1 MFAARVAAAD
11 APPSSVVSAD
21 RRSALAA
28 ADRYALH
35 GSLPHGD
42 PAGASPT
49 AAFATLAITGE
60 PRSPPKSKT
69 AGAAPPVT
77 VPVSPP
83 ASPPVLAADSPGEP
97 GADVFAATVLRN
109 ATSGLAGATAERK
122 RATITPFSPSRNP
135 HPRRT
140 WRGVPGPP
148 FVVPSAEPLERERQ
162 YEYRRAAE
170 EGAAR
175 NADAEPDEFVAEP
188 PRAPTTMP
196 VSPWRRV
203 KRYVPSKREI
213 QTPFVVP
220 SAGPMA
226 TLAQNVFSERAGGC
240 GPSGWRMREPPP
252 LWRPTSRQQKRAA
265 RKNVQFEPALF

>member
-1 MFAARVAAAD
+1 MPSSSRVAAD
-11 APPSSVVSAD
+11 ARTSSVVSAD

-42 PAGASPT
+42 PASASPT
-49 AAFATLAITGE
+49 AAVATLAITGE
-60 PRSPPKSKT
+60 PRSPPKPRTPSKPT
-69 AGAAPPVT
+69 PAAHA
-77 VPVSPP
+77 SPP
-83 ASPPVLAADSPGEP
+83 ASPPVLAEHAPGEP
-97 GADVFAATVLRN
+97 GADAFAATVLRN
-109 ATSGLAGATAERK
+109 ATSGLAGAAAERT
-122 RATITPFSPSRNP
+122 RRTVTPFSANPNP
-135 HPRRT
+135 HPPRT
-140 WRGVPGPP
+140 WRGARGPP

-175 NADAEPDEFVAEP
+175 HARAEPDDLVAEP

-203 KRYVPSKREI
+203 KRYVPSPREL

-240 GPSGWRMREPPP
+240 GPSGWRTREPRP